1 MKKSKTIRD
10 ACRGMK
16 PEVAKAFV
24 AAFKATGCM
33 DLYDG
38 DPVRYLQV
46 MQQVMRDYRETVV
59 VVRQQYRS
67 LKADI
72 QALGRK
78 A

>member
-1 MKKSKTIRD
+1 LKKEKTIRD

-16 PEVAKAFV
+16 TAIAKAIV
-24 AAFKATGCM
+24 AAFKATGYM
-33 DLYDG
+33 DLYNG

-46 MQQVMRDYRETVV
+46 MRQAIQDYRGTVV
-59 VVRQQYRS
+59 AVRQQYRS
-67 LKADI
+67 LRADI

>member
-1 MKKSKTIRD
+1 
-10 ACRGMK
+10 MK